1 MRFFNNEGTY
11 SISQVNEVHFSVPCS
26 PFPKPMFRVR
36 LVLLKQVFAFLLAFL
51 ITVCPTVLF
60 AQTMPQQLVQQGKIY
75 YEAGKLKEAIVSLQK
90 AVELFRQE
98 NHQENIAITLTNL
111 GNIQLTLG
119 KAQQALETWQQ
130 AQTVYENLANYSG
143 VILSQINQSKALQ
156 ALGLY
161 PRACNTLIA
170 AFQVTSLRCSEVTG
184 DNLQLLVNHSRTP
197 SEAIQVVGLRAWGN
211 LFRSMGRLEDS
222 TFLLQQAIEIDSK
235 TKDITQ
241 LSLANTLRARGNLER
256 DRRSQPE
263 YQHLPWRYE
272 AKEIHSE
279 AEKFYQQADKLYLAI
294 IQDTSLPL
302 GLRTRTQI
310 NHLSLLL
317 ERGQQPQPQ
326 ELQINL
332 EVLPLSR
339 TRVYLRINLAKS
351 LAFWE
356 QQSSLLK
363 IGKRQEARG
372 KRESWRTVT
381 NLLNTAL
388 NEAQELA
395 DSYAQAYALGN
406 LAGLEE
412 YFASV
417 SSQPKSAQQWREQAQ
432 QLTQQALLI
441 VQPQGTPDAAYQ
453 WQWQLG
459 RLLAGQG
466 KREEAITAYESAA
479 QTLDQVRRDL
489 LTINSDVQF
498 SFRDNVEPLY
508 RQLVSLL
515 LPKGETNPPQEHLK
529 KSLYYVESLQLAE
542 LENFLRCTIQSQ
554 DNEGLLTPEITTQE
568 AQIELLIKRI
578 ERVIQNDPEQK
589 TAFLYPILLPEQ
601 VAVILKL
608 PNQERLVYQ
617 VTAQDKNQVEKIV
630 QAAQTTLYTKH
641 RLRPN
646 QKQPLKELY
655 QLLLAKS
662 IPSLEQAQIKTL
674 IFILDNIFRSIP
686 MSTLHNGEDY
696 IVAQDYATLV
706 VPTVQ
711 LLQPLNFQA
720 QNLTALIGGA
730 IEKRDNYNPLEVNVK
745 AQIAAITKI
754 LPNYKIL
761 TDGNFTK
768 TAIKQELAD
777 NYYPIIHLVT
787 HGQFSSNPQETFIL
801 TDDKAAT
808 IEGYSLNIN
817 EFENLLKTTPQKQS
831 IELLVLSACE
841 SAEGDNRA
849 VLGIAGVA
857 VKSGAKG
864 TIAPLWTV
872 DQASS
877 NLIIEKFYE
886 NLVNK
891 EVSKAEALHLAQ
903 QYLLEESRY
912 TSPYHW
918 SPFVLVGN

>member
-1 MRFFNNEGTY
+1 MMVHRYFLGFRWLALR
-11 SISQVNEVHFSVPCS
+11 QV
-26 PFPKPMFRVR
+26 
-36 LVLLKQVFAFLLAFL
+36 LAFLLALF
-51 ITVCPTVLF
+51 ITLCPTMLR
-60 AQTMPQQLVQQGKIY
+60 AQTTPQQLVQEGKTY
-75 YEAGKLKEAIVSLQK
+75 YQAGKLNDAIASLQE
-90 AVELFRQE
+90 AVELFREEEQQE
-98 NHQENIAITLTNL
+98 NVAITLTNL

-119 KAQQALETWQQ
+119 KPQQALETWQE
-130 AQTVYENLANYSG
+130 AQTVYENLADYAG
-143 VILSQINQSKALQ
+143 VTLSQINQSRGLQ

-170 AFQVTSLRCSEVTG
+170 AFQLAPLHCSELTG
-184 DNLQLLVNHSRTP
+184 EKLQLLASYNRLP
-197 SEAIQVVGLRAWGN
+197 SILIQVDGLRSWGN
-211 LFRSMGRLEDS
+211 LFRGMGRLEDS
-222 TFLLQQAIEIDSK
+222 EFVLQQAA
-235 TKDITQ
+235 TKAVDPETKGATQ
-241 LSLANTLRARGNLER
+241 LSLANTFRARGNLER
-256 DRRSQPE
+256 DRLSQPE

-272 AKEIHSE
+272 TKSIPDDAKT
-279 AEKFYQQADKLYLAI
+279 FYEQADNLYLALI
-294 IQDTSLPL
+294 KNTSLPL
-302 GLRTRTQI
+302 SLKTRSKI

-317 ERGQQPQPQ
+317 ERGLQPQPQ
-326 ELQINL
+326 DLQINL
-332 EVLPLSR
+332 ETLPLSR
-339 TRVYLRINLAKS
+339 TKIYLRINLAKS
-351 LAFWE
+351 LAFL
-356 QQSSLLK
+356 QQISQKPPSPN
-363 IGKRQEARG
+363 RARG
-372 KRESWRTVT
+372 QESKKSTPKQHLLPTSWQTIT

-388 NEAQELA
+388 NEAQELE
-395 DSYAQAYALGN
+395 DNYAQAYTLGN
-406 LAGLEE
+406 LGGLEE
-412 YFASV
+412 YFANV
-417 SSQPKSAQQWREQAQ
+417 ASQPTMAQQWREQAQ
-432 QLTQQALLI
+432 RLTQQALLI
-441 VQPQGTPDAAYQ
+441 VQPQGSPGIAYQ

-459 RLLAGQG
+459 RLLASQG
-466 KREEAITAYESAA
+466 KRKEAIAAYESAA
-479 QTLDQVRRDL
+479 QTLDKVRRDL
-489 LTINSDVQF
+489 LIINSDVQF

-515 LPKGETNPPQEHLK
+515 LPKGETNPPQEHLR
-529 KSLYYVESLQLAE
+529 KSLYYVEALQLAE
-542 LENFLRCTIQSQ
+542 LENFLRCTVQSQ
-554 DNEGLLTPEITTQE
+554 DTEGLLPTEITTQQ

-608 PNQERLVYQ
+608 PNQEKLVYQ
-617 VTAQDKNQVEKIV
+617 VTAQDKNQVGKIV
-630 QAAQTTLYTKH
+630 QAAQKTLQTKR
-641 RLRPN
+641 RLLPN
-646 QKQPLKELY
+646 QKQPLQELY

-662 IPSLEQAQIKTL
+662 LSNLEQAQIKTL
-674 IFILDNIFRSIP
+674 IFILDNIFRPIP
-686 MSTLHNGEDY
+686 MSALHNGENY
-696 IVAQDYATLV
+696 LAAQNYATLV

-711 LLQPLNFQA
+711 LLQPLSFQS
-720 QNLTALIGGA
+720 QNLTALVGGA
-730 IEKRDNYNPLEVNVK
+730 IKQRDNYNPLEANVK
-745 AQIAAITKI
+745 AQITAIKNI
-754 LPNYKIL
+754 LPDYKIL
-761 TDGNFTK
+761 SNGNFTK
-768 TAIKQELAD
+768 AAIKQELVN

-801 TDDKAAT
+801 TDDLAAT

-817 EFENLLKTTPQKQS
+817 EFENLLKTTPQKQR

-864 TIAPLWTV
+864 TVAPLWTV